1 MSDGLTR
8 KILGTSRNPRYG
20 SMWSIGV
27 LGALGL
33 LFVLVGWL
41 VLGIVFLVLAAG
53 GLFVRSVRGST
64 RR

>member
-1 MSDGLTR
+1 VSDGLTR
-8 KILGTSRNPRYG
+8 TILGTNASPRYG
-20 SMWSIGV
+20 SAWSIGL

-41 VLGIVFLVLAAG
+41 VLGIVFLALAAG
-53 GLFVRSVRGST
+53 AVFVRSVRGST

>member
-1 MSDGLTR
+1 VSDSLAR
-8 KILGTSRNPRYG
+8 KILGTSASPRYG
-20 SMWSIGV
+20 SAWSIGL

-41 VLGIVFLVLAAG
+41 VLGIVLLVLAAG